1 MPVMSLR
8 LNDKETRKIAVL
20 ASQEKK
26 EKSAAARELINAGW
40 TFRYLMEYHR
50 GKISL
55 GKTAEKL
62 GLTINEVLDLL
73 AETGVQSPL
82 RYDEYLEG
90 LQNLSVIEHD
100 GNNKD

>member
-1 MPVMSLR
+1 MAVMSLR
-8 LNDKETRKIAVL
+8 LSEEETKKILTL

-40 TFRYLMEYHR
+40 TFRWLMEYHR

-62 GLTINEVLDLL
+62 QVSMSDVLDML
-73 AETGVQSPL
+73 AELGIQNPM

-90 LQNLSVIEHD
+90 FKNL
-100 GNNKD
+100 K

>member
-1 MPVMSLR
+1 MAVMSLR
-8 LNDKETRKIAVL
+8 LDEEEIKKIGKI

-40 TFRYLMEYHR
+40 TFRWLMEYHR

-55 GKTAEKL
+55 GKTAENL
-62 GLTINEVLDLL
+62 RVSMSDVLDML
-73 AETGVQSPL
+73 AELGIQNPL

-90 LQNLSVIEHD
+90 FQHLE
-100 GNNKD
+100 K

>member
-1 MPVMSLR
+1 MAVMSLR
-8 LNDKETRKIAVL
+8 LNEEEKKKIATL

-40 TFRYLMEYHR
+40 TFRSLMEYHR

-55 GKTAEKL
+55 GKTAERL
-62 GLTINEVLDLL
+62 RVSMSDVLDML
-73 AETGVQSPL
+73 AELGIQNPL

-90 LQNLSVIEHD
+90 LKNL
-100 GNNKD
+100 K

>member
-1 MPVMSLR
+1 MAVMSLR
-8 LNDKETRKIAVL
+8 LNEEEARRIATL

-26 EKSAAARELINAGW
+26 EKSAAARELIDAGW
-40 TFRYLMEYHR
+40 TFRWLLEYHR

-62 GLTINEVLDLL
+62 RMSMSDVLDLL
-73 AETGVQSPL
+73 AELGIQNPL

-90 LQNLSVIEHD
+90 FQHLA
-100 GNNKD
+100 K